1 MQWKCLRRPRE
12 MQGHKFFADPTGR
25 IALADWSG
33 DTPDQTEDGVLWLDP
48 HRPIRVT
55 VQETRGALMAW
66 IPLLD
71 RHGEQTYTVSDIRT
85 ADFAQKIGKMT
96 VKVSSTDLLVL
107 INMMEDSRALEGQQ

>member
-33 DTPDQTEDGVLWLDP
+33 DTPDQTDDGVLWLDIK
-48 HRPIRVT
+48 RPIRINL
-55 VQETRGALMAW
+55 EGERLHAF

-71 RHGEQTYTVSDIRT
+71 RHGEQTCTVSDIRT
-85 ADFAQKIGKMT
+85 ADFAQKMGKMT

-107 INMMEDSRALEGQQ
+107 VNMVEDSRALEGHQ

>member
-1 MQWKCLRRPRE
+1 

-33 DTPDQTEDGVLWLDP
+33 DTPDQTDDGVIWLDTK
-48 HRPIRVT
+48 RPIRINL
-55 VQETRGALMAW
+55 EDGRLHAF

-85 ADFAQKIGKMT
+85 ADFAQKMGKMT

-107 INMMEDSRALEGQQ
+107 VNMVEDSRALEGV